1 MVGFGES
8 LKQAQLKE
16 WTYAYL
22 SYELLKD
29 QLELIVSAVKALG
42 PRDKLDRVRPLKI
55 MFQKHLESEI
65 IKILQ
70 FYEVT
75 FANIRDVKDECIRT
89 QEELSMQDSELA
101 PELKLALINR
111 QREQWRDLANTTVDL
126 LEYISLNMQ
135 GLRKIVK
142 KHSKNVEPLMPS
154 KDIGA
159 TRVFEIHHPNEPGKK
174 LIQATFL
181 SDEHIDLLTTMQEHE
196 ELQEMCQTIRRALA
210 ELQFVASKI
219 ESSTPIS
226 MSQGSSLEMGCSPLD
241 WQSDDMFLFD
251 LRDRRDPGHGSH
263 HSQRSL
269 MLWQRTVKN
278 IQDHEPILEKLAAAA
293 ADAQKN
299 ASLVS
304 VEDDWFAKQAAIF
317 TAPPRDTEAV
327 ATKLGLFLNLLST
340 FLYMANYNLVI
351 PFISPFCERIGVAES
366 YGGIMVGAAD
376 ISAMIAAIFY
386 SIWTN
391 HSFRQP
397 MVFTAVVLIVSN
409 AMYSIAY
416 DWGGLP
422 LLMTARLITG
432 FGAARSLNRRYI
444 ADFVKKENRTLA
456 SAAFVGSSSLGMA
469 MGPFLAIPLDGVGS
483 RKWLGLTFN
492 NVTLAGWVMCG
503 AWVVFLVVSILF
515 FAEPPRRKVP
525 ESEQSLLSDYHQSS
539 SGSSSNGD
547 AHDCKTFP
555 EFPKR
560 STFKFHKD
568 PSFFPTMVMVT
579 LLFALKLEQQ
589 GAVSSLP
596 MFTNKYGWSESNVGL
611 FLAIMGVVVIPVN
624 LMMGV
629 LSKYAKDQVQCLFTN
644 LLCLVGSVIIIG
656 VPYNVFDNDAGELG
670 RLRYF
675 SGFTIVYV
683 ATIVMEGAAMSLMS
697 KVIAPEMALGTF
709 NAGLLAT
716 DSGSFGRFI
725 GNLAVTLIGHVV
737 IQEVASDGKNK
748 AVVNISMFG
757 DISFGA
763 YAILS
768 IMCIILVAA
777 SYKRLKQA
785 SH

>member
-1 MVGFGES
+1 MVRFGES
-8 LKQAQLKE
+8 LKEAQLKE
-16 WTYAYL
+16 WTFAYL

-29 QLELIVSAVKALG
+29 QLQLIVSAVKELG

-75 FANIRDVKDECIRT
+75 LESIRDAKSECERT
-89 QEELSMQDSELA
+89 QAELRLQESELA
-101 PELKLALINR
+101 PELKLPLINK

-159 TRVFEIHHPNEPGKK
+159 TRVFEIRHPHEPGKK

-181 SDEHIDLLTTMQEHE
+181 SDEHIELLTTMQEHE
-196 ELQEMCQTIRRALA
+196 ELQDLCDAIRRALA
-210 ELQFVASKI
+210 ELQYVASRI
-219 ESSTPIS
+219 ESTTPIS
-226 MSQGSSLEMGCSPLD
+226 MSAGSSLELGCSPLD
-241 WQSDDMFLFD
+241 WQSEDMLLFEPIH
-251 LRDRRDPGHGSH
+251 RRETGHGSH
-263 HSQRSL
+263 RQRSQRSL
-269 MLWQRTVKN
+269 MLWQRTIKN
-278 IQDHEPILEKLAAAA
+278 IEDCEPVLVKLEAAAA
-293 ADAQKN
+293 EAQKH

-304 VEDDWFAKQAAIF
+304 IEDDWFAKQAAIF

-351 PFISPFCERIGVAES
+351 PFITPFCENIGVSES
-366 YGGIMVGAAD
+366 YGGIVIGAAD

-397 MVFTAVVLIVSN
+397 MVFTAIILIISN

-416 DWGGLP
+416 DHGGLP

-469 MGPFLAIPLDGVGS
+469 MGPFLATPLDGVAS
-483 RKWLGLTFN
+483 WKWLGLTFN
-492 NVTLAGWVMCG
+492 NVTMAGWIMC
-503 AWVVFLVVSILF
+503 ATWVVFLVVSILF
-515 FAEPPRRKVP
+515 FAEPPRKKKLD
-525 ESEQSLLSDYHQSS
+525 ESEESLLSDYHQSS

-547 AHDCKTFP
+547 MNDAKAS
-555 EFPKR
+555 PKP
-560 STFKFHKD
+560 SKPPFKFHKH

-579 LLFALKLEQQ
+579 LLFVLKLEQQ
-589 GAVSSLP
+589 GAISSVP
-596 MFTNKYGWSESNVGL
+596 MFTKRYGWKESNVGM
-611 FLAIMGVVVIPVN
+611 FLAVMGVVVIPVN
-624 LMMGV
+624 LMMGI
-629 LSKYAKDQVQCLFTN
+629 LSKCAKDQVQCLSTS
-644 LLCLVGSVIIIG
+644 LLCLVGSMIIVGI
-656 VPYNVFDNDAGELG
+656 PSLNAQSSAAGLD
-670 RLRYF
+670 RWRYF

-697 KVIAPEMALGTF
+697 KVIAPEMAVGTF

-725 GNLAVTLIGHVV
+725 GNLAVTMIGHL
-737 IQEVASDGKNK
+737 IITGGGKDAN
-748 AVVNISMFG
+748 VDILIFG
-757 DISFGA
+757 DISYGA

-768 IMCIILVAA
+768 AMCIALLAI
-777 SYKRLKQA
+777 SYRRLRVA